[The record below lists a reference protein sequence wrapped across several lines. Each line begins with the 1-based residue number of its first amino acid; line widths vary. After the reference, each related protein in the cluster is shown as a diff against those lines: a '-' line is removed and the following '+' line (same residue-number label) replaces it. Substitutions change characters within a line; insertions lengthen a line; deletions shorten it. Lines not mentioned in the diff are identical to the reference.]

1 MTKKLT
7 IPNDSPVIPDA
18 PAANNPDA
26 PVENNTDATDASV
39 NSRET
44 TLSKESDVTELP
56 PQDET
61 WVAPFQIGPEEKIPS
76 NWSLTNHTDV
86 DGWIVAISDLTSRQ
100 FEGTRENFSKM
111 LREG

>member
-26 PVENNTDATDASV
+26 TNASDNNG
-39 NSRET
+39 ET
-44 TLSKESDVTELP
+44 TLSKESDVPELS

-76 NWSLTNHTDV
+76 NWSLTNHPDE
-86 DGWIVAISDLTSRQ
+86 DGWILAVSDLTSRQ